1 MNAKSSEPELCANC
15 GEVAGPADYAQRP
28 WGRVEEAGPGGVLV
42 TRYLHS
48 RCYLQRN
55 RARAALGGSSAT
67 GPARQN

>member
-1 MNAKSSEPELCANC
+1 MNAKSSESELCAYC
-15 GEVAGPADYAQRP
+15 GEVAGPTDYAQRP

-48 RCYLQRN
+48 RCYLQRT
-55 RARAALGGSSAT
+55 RARASGGPSAA